1 MAYLFLYCN
10 SFATASGSGSNAA
23 SAAVVGLKL
32 AVRADVIIAAETA
45 RFGHP
50 EQSLAIITV
59 LGGIYRVAKRA
70 GRSKAIERALTSEQ
84 VSARVME
91 QYGCRT
97 PI

>member
-10 SFATASGSGSNAA
+10 SFATASGSGSERCFGG
-23 SAAVVGLKL
+23 GLKL

-50 EQSLAIITV
+50 EQSRAIVTV
-59 LGGIYRVAKRA
+59 LGGIYGVPKRA

-84 VSARVME
+84 VPARVME